1 MITYESESPL
11 FESSA
16 PMIVPMLIWQE
27 DDELRIEAYEGVRE
41 IAEEFERRFARYPF
55 SKAALDWLDEQLAPY
70 CNRHDYYR
78 EVQGKYRWYRQF
90 TYTYEEKDELI
101 LPSTFR
107 WEGDPNLS
115 GLLLDLDPDW
125 LTYVTVVDGV
135 IVSAARVNEYD
146 PDESSPEITVETALE
161 YRGKGFGV
169 SNVLALARALAEKG
183 ERAQYVCSRYNRGSA
198 KLAERAGFA
207 ETGRFYAYTA
217 YKD

>member
-27 DDELRIEAYEGVRE
+27 DGELRIEAYEGVRE
-41 IAEEFERRFARYPF
+41 IAEEFERSFARYPF

-70 CNRHDYYR
+70 CNEHGYFR

-125 LTYVTVVDGV
+125 LTYVTLVDGV

-169 SNVLALARALAEKG
+169 SNVLALARALAEDG

-198 KLAERAGFA
+198 KLALKAGFA